1 VKDTRSR
8 DSAASEIKGKL
19 DDEVDA
25 LFKLP
30 LAEFTGARN
39 ALAARLKRDGRAD
52 DANLVKA
59 LAKPSVSAWVVNQ
72 LHWNHREEFD
82 RLLAAGHR
90 VREAQASGTA
100 AQTAGVRESL
110 ETRREAISHLS
121 NLATSILS
129 DAGHNPSPD
138 TIHRITINLEALS
151 AYSSLSDGP
160 TPGRLT
166 RDLDPPGFG
175 SLVSLMAGAGPTAS
189 EELARV
195 TPSPKPAGA
204 ATHTRQ
210 KASSFGDVEKPR
222 QVEETHQAAIA
233 AAKVSVRDAEGS
245 LTEARARAERLE
257 AARKAA
263 DEEAKQAEKELREAE
278 ERLRKASAGAQDAAQ
293 RSQRITAEAK
303 EAAKVLEDAE
313 RNRQK
318 ASRELET
325 LLRELAAT

>member
-1 VKDTRSR
+1 VKDTRNR
-8 DSAASEIKGKL
+8 DSVASEIKGKL

-90 VREAQASGTA
+90 VRDAQASGTA

-121 NLATSILS
+121 NLAESILS

-138 TIHRITINLEALS
+138 TVYRITIDLEALS
-151 AYSSLSDGP
+151 GYADGP

-175 SLVSLMAGAGPTAS
+175 SLASILTGAGPTAS
-189 EELARV
+189 EELAAV

-210 KASSFGDVEKPR
+210 KASSSGDVEQPR

-233 AAKVSVRDAEGS
+233 AAKVSLRDAEGA
-245 LTEARARAERLE
+245 LTEARARAERLG
-257 AARKAA
+257 AARKTA
-263 DEEAKQAEKELREAE
+263 DEQAKQAEKELREAE

-293 RSQRITAEAK
+293 RSQRIAAEAK

>member
-1 VKDTRSR
+1 VR
-8 DSAASEIKGKL
+8 DSKNRDIGAESIGSEIKL

-52 DANLVKA
+52 DANVVKA

-72 LHWNHREEFD
+72 LYWKHREEFD
-82 RLLAAGHR
+82 RLLAAGQR
-90 VREAQASGTA
+90 VRDAQASGTA
-100 AQTAGVRESL
+100 AEIAGTRESL
-110 ETRREAISHLS
+110 ETRREALSHLS

-151 AYSSLSDGP
+151 AALSDGP

-175 SLVSLMAGAGPTAS
+175 SLVSLMAGAGTTAN
-189 EELARV
+189 EQPAR
-195 TPSPKPAGA
+195 PSPPPKPAGA
-204 ATHTRQ
+204 ATPMRQ
-210 KASSFGDVEKPR
+210 KASSSGDAQKAGQLEEK
-222 QVEETHQAAIA
+222 HQSAIA
-233 AAKVSVRDAEGS
+233 AAKISLRGAEGA
-245 LTEARARAERLE
+245 LTEAKARAERLE
-257 AARKAA
+257 AARKTA
-263 DEEAKQAEKELREAE
+263 DQEAKRAEKEFREAE
-278 ERLRKASAGAQDAAQ
+278 ERLRDASAASRDAAQ
-293 RSQRITAEAK
+293 RSQRIAAEAK

-313 RNRQK
+313 RNLGK
-318 ASRELET
+318 ASKDLEST
-325 LLRELAAT
+325 LRELAAR